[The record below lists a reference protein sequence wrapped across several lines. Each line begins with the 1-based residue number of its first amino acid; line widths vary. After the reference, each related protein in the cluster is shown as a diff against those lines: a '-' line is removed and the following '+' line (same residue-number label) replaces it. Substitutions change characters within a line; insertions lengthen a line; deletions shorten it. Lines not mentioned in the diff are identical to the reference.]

1 MALAPLNPTQITP
14 PRVAFIDERSGAI
27 SREWYRFFLSLR
39 NATQE
44 TQETVTLSSDTESL
58 LASYDA
64 MLAELAQATE
74 TQPDGAS
81 AADMAVVQSDIQSLA
96 LAPANRTGVVPTM
109 EGGTGQTSYANGQ
122 LLIGSTVANTLVK
135 ALLTAGANITITNA
149 AGAITIAV
157 TGLGTMAAKNIGVS
171 GSFVAGINTV
181 TVVDGIITSI
191 V

>member
-1 MALAPLNPTQITP
+1 MSAPLNPTQLTP
-14 PRVAFIDERSGAI
+14 PRVALIDERTGAI
-27 SREWYRFFLSLR
+27 SREWYRFFLSLLT
-39 NATQE
+39 ATQTIQAE
-44 TQETVTLSSDTESL
+44 TELAPDATSS

-64 MLAELAQATE
+64 LLETLAQATE

-81 AADMAVVQSDIQSLA
+81 VADLAVVQSDIQSLA

-109 EGGTGQTSYANGQ
+109 EGGTGQTSYIDGQ

-135 ALLTAGANITITNA
+135 AVLTAGANITITNA

-157 TGLGTMAAKNIGVS
+157 SGLGTMAFKNIGVS
-171 GSFVAGINTV
+171 GSFTAGANTV